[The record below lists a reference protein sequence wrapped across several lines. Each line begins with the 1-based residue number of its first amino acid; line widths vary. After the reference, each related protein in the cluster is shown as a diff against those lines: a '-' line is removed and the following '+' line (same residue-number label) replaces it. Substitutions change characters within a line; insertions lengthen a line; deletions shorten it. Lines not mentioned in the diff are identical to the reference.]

1 MLNEYS
7 LFQRLE
13 NGCEPVYSIG
23 SNQQALMKSVKANLQ
38 QMLNVRE
45 GSVSA
50 LPDYGMPDF
59 NDLVYE
65 FPDAIY
71 QLQVAIKTF
80 LLKYEPRLDD
90 VVVSYVPDS
99 SQPLQLKYRVSVHV
113 NPNRQVED
121 SENDTFE
128 FETVITGSGQAFIS
142 TA

>member
-1 MLNEYS
+1 MPNEYS
-7 LFQRLE
+7 LFQRLGRE
-13 NGCEPVYSIG
+13 GRPVYSTG
-23 SNQQALMKSVKANLQ
+23 SNQQALMESIHVNLK

-71 QLQVAIKTF
+71 QLQLAIKIF
-80 LLKYEPRLDD
+80 LLKYEPRIDD
-90 VVVSYVPDS
+90 VLVSYVPDS
-99 SQPLQLKYRVSVHV
+99 SQPLQLKYRVSVHIKSKG
-113 NPNRQVED
+113 D
-121 SENDTFE
+121 SQDNTFE

-142 TA
+142 TL

>member
-1 MLNEYS
+1 MLKELS
-7 LFQRLE
+7 LFERLE
-13 NGCEPVYSIG
+13 KKGLSSYSM
-23 SNQQALMKSVKANLQ
+23 STNQDSLIDSVKYNLQ

-45 GSVSA
+45 GSVMA

-71 QLQVAIKTF
+71 QLQMAIRTF

-90 VVVSYVPDS
+90 VVVTYLPDS
-99 SQPLQLKYRVSVHV
+99 SQPLQLKYRIAVKIKSAELS
-113 NPNRQVED
+113 NRM
-121 SENDTFE
+121 FE

-142 TA
+142 AA

>member
-1 MLNEYS
+1 MLNEHS

-13 NGCEPVYSIG
+13 NGCESVYSIG
-23 SNQQALMKSVKANLQ
+23 SNQQSLMKSVKVNLQ

-45 GSVSA
+45 GSVAA

-71 QLQVAIKTF
+71 QLQVAIKSF

-90 VVVSYVPDS
+90 VVVSYIPDS
-99 SQPLQLKYRVSVHV
+99 SQPLQLKYRVSVQV
-113 NPNRQVED
+113 NQNRQVED
-121 SENDTFE
+121 DQGDTFE

-142 TA
+142 

>member
-1 MLNEYS
+1 MLNESS

-13 NGCEPVYSIG
+13 NGCEPAYSIG
-23 SNQQALMKSVKANLQ
+23 SNQLALIESVKFNLQ

-71 QLQVAIKTF
+71 RLQVAIKRF

-90 VVVSYVPDS
+90 VVVHYVPDS
-99 SQPLQLKYRVSVHV
+99 SQPLQLKYKVSVHV
-113 NPNRQVED
+113 NSNRQVED
-121 SENDTFE
+121 SESEFFE

-142 TA
+142 AA

>member
-13 NGCEPVYSIG
+13 NECEPVYSTD
-23 SNQQALMKSVKANLQ
+23 STQQTLMASVKYNLQ

-99 SQPLQLKYRVSVHV
+99 SQPLQLKYRLSIHIK
-113 NPNRQVED
+113 ETD
-121 SENDTFE
+121 SQSERFE

-142 TA
+142 TLLQH

>member
-13 NGCEPVYSIG
+13 SGCESVYPIG
-23 SNQQALMKSVKANLQ
+23 SNQQSLIKSVKVNLQ

-45 GSVSA
+45 GSVVA

-71 QLQVAIKTF
+71 QLQVAIKRF

-90 VVVSYVPDS
+90 VVVNYVPDS
-99 SQPLQLKYRVSVHV
+99 SQPLQLKYRVSVQV
-113 NPNRQVED
+113 NQNRQVED
-121 SENDTFE
+121 DQDDTFE

-142 TA
+142 AP

>member
-1 MLNEYS
+1 MLNESS

-13 NGCEPVYSIG
+13 KSCEAVYSIG
-23 SNQQALMKSVKANLQ
+23 SNQQALMQSVKVNLQ

-71 QLQVAIKTF
+71 QLQVAIKRF

-90 VVVSYVPDS
+90 VLVNYVPDS
-99 SQPLQLKYRVSVHV
+99 SQPLQLKYRVSVQIHQ
-113 NPNRQVED
+113 NRQAED
-121 SENDTFE
+121 PQNDTFE

-142 TA
+142 AA